1 MKIRLPKVRTS
12 IDIASWLITRGQSAG
27 KEITHRRL
35 QYLIYLFFGNYFNIE
50 FQSKLF
56 PSTFVLSKIGPLEP
70 NIYLLYNKINLEE
83 IGSSIPENIEDYLLK
98 VWKKYE
104 IYDVESLEKI
114 IIENSIWKEILLQPI
129 GSEISEN
136 LIIKSF
142 VSSSDIN
149 NNTYT
154 NIVDNDKE
162 YWTLSGK
169 KAERWIP
176 GLSKKNK

>member
-1 MKIRLPKVRTS
+1 MK
-12 IDIASWLITRGQSAG
+12 
-27 KEITHRRL
+27 
-35 QYLIYLFFGNYFNIE
+35 Y
-50 FQSKLF
+50 
-56 PSTFVLSKIGPLEP
+56 
-70 NIYLLYNKINLEE
+70 
-83 IGSSIPENIEDYLLK
+83 
-98 VWKKYE
+98 
-104 IYDVESLEKI
+104 
-114 IIENSIWKEILLQPI
+114 WKEILLQPI

-176 GLSKKNK
+176 GLSKKINRIMKKKKIKN